1 MATLEDKIL
10 GEKLEYYCSSSS
22 EDEANDSEN
31 SDFENEEN
39 ACGKEI
45 PTSTSSYDQWEGTST
60 NTGPKGVIRDWQRF
74 KQLESEKRIVQE
86 QERLEL
92 MKKLSLTCRSTL
104 DDEKEKLQETDPE
117 LLELLDD
124 EYLFEYQRQ
133 RMKEMLAKANKL
145 RFGNLINLSNGN
157 DFLKTIDNEDKSVTI
172 IVHIYEKNVA
182 GCEAMNGSLITLAQE
197 YPHVKFCRILG
208 SSAGLS
214 NHFKQEGVPALL
226 VYKNGQVIGN
236 FIHITDT
243 LGIDFY
249 SSDVESFLLEH
260 GLIIDKN
267 CIPKIITHSND
278 NDDSD

>member
-157 DFLKTIDNEDKSVTI
+157 DFLKAIDNEDKSVTI

>member
-1 MATLEDKIL
+1 MATFEDKIL

-31 SDFENEEN
+31 SDCENENN
-39 ACGKEI
+39 ACTKEI
-45 PTSTSSYDQWEGTST
+45 PTSTSSYDQWEGTSS

-74 KQLESEKRIVQE
+74 KQLESEKRLVQE

-92 MKKLSLTCRSTL
+92 MKKLSLTCKSTL

-117 LLELLDD
+117 LFELLDD
-124 EYLFEYQRQ
+124 EYLLEYQRQ
-133 RMKEMLAKANKL
+133 RMKEMLGKVNKL
-145 RFGNLINLSNGN
+145 RFGNLIKLSDGN
-157 DFLKTIDNEDKSVTI
+157 DLLKAIDNEDKSVTI
-172 IVHIYEKNVA
+172 IVHIYEKNVP

-197 YPHVKFCRILG
+197 YPHVKFCKILG
-208 SSAGLS
+208 FSAGLS
-214 NHFKQEGVPALL
+214 KHFKQEGVPALL

-236 FIHITDT
+236 FVRITDT

-267 CIPKIITHSND
+267 FIPKIITNSND
-278 NDDSD
+278 NDESD